1 MASAPSAS
9 WNSRCITHLANC
21 PNRSLPT
28 NSSDESKKK
37 ELTLSLE
44 DRRLWIDPQ
53 HARLTIQQQC
63 ELLSLPR
70 STYYYQ
76 PRPESAENLRLMRR
90 LDELYLECP
99 FFGSRRMAVMLGVNR
114 KRAPAAHGDY
124 GNRSSLSETEL
135 ELPGAGSRDLPI
147 PAARPVDRAAQPGL
161 EHRYYIYSD
170 AWRVPLPGRCHGLVQ
185 PLRAELGTLQYHGD
199 RLLSGCAGSRVPLR
213 PTRDLEL
220 RSGVPIHRRE
230 FPGAR
235 EKARLQDQHGWTR
248 PRPGQGFHRATVA
261 QLEVRAYL
269 SRRLRQWGR
278 PVSGVGPLLPFLIGA
293 RTKRSATARRQIC
306 TR

>member
-1 MASAPSAS
+1 MPRTRKNHPPSLKAKVAVEAIKAHKTTAQIAQIFGVPDAGRWMEEAGAGRFARRLRQRSRASAQGGRGRKGRALQTD
-9 WNSRCITHLANC
+9 R
-21 PNRSLPT
+21 PT
-28 NSSDESKKK
+28 EGGVGLFKKK

-147 PAARPVDRAAQPGL
+147 
-161 EHRYYIYSD
+161 
-170 AWRVPLPGRCHGLVQ
+170 
-185 PLRAELGTLQYHGD
+185 
-199 RLLSGCAGSRVPLR
+199 
-213 PTRDLEL
+213 
-220 RSGVPIHRRE
+220 
-230 FPGAR
+230 
-235 EKARLQDQHGWTR
+235 
-248 PRPGQGFHRATVA
+248 
-261 QLEVRAYL
+261 
-269 SRRLRQWGR
+269 
-278 PVSGVGPLLPFLIGA
+278 
-293 RTKRSATARRQIC
+293 
-306 TR
+306 